1 MQANWGTILFI
12 LGVGPICWILSKTNL
27 RFASLLSCGLM
38 TAGTLARIFTYH
50 DEEIF
55 LYTANACSIL
65 NGITGILV
73 MAAPAALSAAWFP
86 ANERAT
92 ATSISQ
98 VLNAAGNGF
107 SYLLGPL
114 IVLLK
119 FGKSYLSLCLMK
131 CLDAPES
138 IFNVKRSDKVCLG
151 ATRVLSKQGVL

>member
-1 MQANWGTILFI
+1 
-12 LGVGPICWILSKTNL
+12 
-27 RFASLLSCGLM
+27 M

-50 DEEIF
+50 DAEIF

-114 IVLLK
+114 IVPDNFLNK
-119 FGKSYLSLCLMK
+119 TGEN
-131 CLDAPES
+131 DTTPE
-138 IFNVKRSDKVCLG
+138 IPLTNLTDTPQPQTRKRYTYG
-151 ATRVLSKQGVL
+151 ITW